1 MLAGKVATV
10 LKSLSFYLSDY
21 ENLKTVTFS
30 DIFLIDSYNRN
41 SVLQNAL
48 KVNNN
53 VGFVRL
59 IMIRLDSI
67 KCVAFLMNYI

>member
-1 MLAGKVATV
+1 MLAGKVSTV
-10 LKSLSFYLSDY
+10 LKSLSFYFSDY
-21 ENLKTVTFS
+21 ENLKPITFS

-53 VGFVRL
+53 VEFVRL
-59 IMIRLDSI
+59 ILIRLDSI